1 LWIRGSDIIKNMEK
15 HKRRFVIL
23 SVVIFTLA
31 FVLHVGRLVL
41 GWDIVLGEF
50 VVPKTVSLLASVATF
65 FMVWM
70 GVYYARK

>member
-1 LWIRGSDIIKNMEK
+1 MEK